1 MKKYKVTTEVLF
13 AAKAGDQAAQT
24 VIYNAF
30 KKSILFNHLK
40 GDEDVYQNVMICLFA
55 KLHGINEPRHF
66 YYYLVMAAKNAMR
79 SKYNS
84 NINKKDMLTE
94 SYDTSYSFDEFFA
107 NDVDDERLPDI
118 KDILKLLK
126 KNNKVSARDFDIYN
140 SYYFFGYNLK
150 EIGELYS
157 ITNERVR
164 QINYRTTQK
173 IKKKMKI
180 NAGL

>member
-1 MKKYKVTTEVLF
+1 MKKNKVTTEVLI

-24 VIYNAF
+24 ILYNAF
-30 KKSILFNHLK
+30 KKSVLFYYLK
-40 GDEDVYQNVMICLFA
+40 GDEDVYQNIMISLFA
-55 KLHGINEPRHF
+55 KLHNISGPRHF
-66 YYYLVMAAKNAMR
+66 YYYLVMAAKNAIYSKHR
-79 SKYNS
+79 SNV
-84 NINKKDMLTE
+84 NKLNMLTE
-94 SYDTSYSFDEFFA
+94 SYDTSFSFDAIFA
-107 NDVDDERLPDI
+107 NDVDERLPDI
-118 KDILKLLK
+118 KNILKLLK
-126 KNNKVSARDFDIYN
+126 KNNKVSDRDFDIYN
-140 SYYFFGYNLK
+140 SYYFLGYNLK